1 MATELFDPASIDA
14 AVNDAFGVKPPK
26 QPPPKQQPAPLR
38 TNNPGALMPGGKMAQ
53 YGSMEEGLQALDRN
67 LQSYGKQGINTLA
80 GVINKWS
87 PGNAPGNTPQ
97 ATQNYI
103 NHVAKVTGLKPD
115 QPIDLSNP
123 LVRLQLTAGI
133 TQFESGP
140 GAIYGTPPRQAQTA
154 KPPSLPPSMQ
164 SPPRA
169 EANIP
174 RLEVSGVSDESMAA
188 MRAAEKTPSQL
199 TVEDLMKP
207 EAIDAAVAEAF
218 NTPPPPTTFEK
229 IASAVGEK
237 VRSLLRSSAA
247 LADTLYSPV
256 PGLAGMVTYA
266 GARAAGETEEQAA
279 ARQASVVGTLEK
291 PVGKAAGVTETPEY
305 KGEASQRLMEFI
317 GENVAK
323 GADWISEKTGIPK
336 GDVEYYLEL
345 GMTAA
350 PFSRTGQRVG
360 QAVGTEAGYAAEAAL
375 TGARAVTPQV
385 IQRPIA
391 RAAEAV
397 APGTTRPPAATRL
410 GQLTPE
416 DSIRAQLGYG
426 PADQTVP
433 NVVSNTRGSV
443 GAMGVPDTTIIN
455 QALQN
460 ASPQLRQA
468 VSNIPVDKANTP
480 AIMRM
485 IEADSL
491 YVPMQL
497 TEGMATGSLK
507 YLSEE
512 KNLRAKYPEIANRIQ
527 ELNQQLIDNFAA
539 TRERTAPDVYSTSK
553 MEASQGIIDAYKAL
567 DAQKDAAI
575 NGAFTKLRDAAGGNL
590 PIDAPTLLKNI
601 DATLSKELLL
611 TDGRAISQ
619 YRELRN
625 KAKSGEMTFDEYLA
639 MRRNLSRLSAE
650 AKDGNTRQAARLMVQ
665 ELDKL
670 PLTQEVANLKPL
682 ADEARNLARQ
692 RFDAL
697 KKDPAYKAAVNDT
710 VPADK
715 YLDKFVI
722 GGVNKN
728 INTMIDTFGRDS
740 PAHQHMKAGTLYWLK
755 DQARIVNDRGN
766 FSEAGFKK
774 GLKKL
779 DDVKN
784 FQTIFDPE
792 TQLQLRTM
800 DNVAHYVKFQPEG
813 HWINNSNTWTNLKAY
828 GAKGLEGLGN
838 LAGLKAFGG
847 IPVGTIV
854 RQKAVEA
861 AEKKRVKK
869 ALQLG
874 AGATLEEVSRQGAR
888 PSQPSTRRGE
898 PTSSNEPLPPGGGRR
913 EPTLD

>member
-1 MATELFDPASIDA
+1 MATDLFDPAKIDA
-14 AVNDAFGVKPPK
+14 AVGDAFGTRMPPRQPAATN
-26 QPPPKQQPAPLR
+26 QPPAPIR
-38 TNNPGALMPGGKMAQ
+38 ANNPGALMPGGRMAQ
-53 YGSMEEGLQALDRN
+53 YGSMEEGLRALDQN
-67 LQSYGKQGINTLA
+67 LASYGKKGVKTLE
-80 GVINKWS
+80 GVINMWS
-87 PGNAPGNTPQ
+87 PGNAPGNTPEG
-97 ATQNYI
+97 TRNYI
-103 NHVAKVTGLKPD
+103 NHVARVTGLRPD
-115 QPIDLSNP
+115 QPIDLSDP
-123 LVRLQLTAGI
+123 LVRHQISAGI

-140 GAIYGTPPRQAQTA
+140 RAIYERGGTAPTA
-154 KPPSLPPSMQ
+154 
-164 SPPRA
+164 
-169 EANIP
+169 
-174 RLEVSGVSDESMAA
+174 G
-188 MRAAEKTPSQL
+188 RAAPAAPAASTPGQL
-199 TVEDLMKP
+199 SVDDLMKP
-207 EAIDAAVAEAF
+207 EAINAAVSEAF
-218 NTPPPPTTFEK
+218 SAPAEPTKTEK
-229 IASAVGEK
+229 ATGAVAGK
-237 VRSLLRSSAA
+237 VRSFLRSSAA

-256 PGLAGMVTYA
+256 PAIAGMVTYA
-266 GARAAGETEEQAA
+266 GARAAGQSPEQAGA
-279 ARQASVVGTLEK
+279 TQAKVTGALER
-291 PVGKAAGVTETPEY
+291 PIGKAAGVTETPEY
-305 KGEASQRLMEFI
+305 KGEVTQRLMDFI
-317 GENVAK
+317 GENVSK
-323 GADWISEKTGIPK
+323 GADWISKQTGMAKPE
-336 GDVEYYLEL
+336 VEYYMNL
-345 GMTAA
+345 GMAA
-350 PFSRTGQRVG
+350 PGGLRGTRAGAAISREVG
-360 QAVGTEAGYAAEAAL
+360 LATDAAKAAGGKMVEGAA
-375 TGARAVTPQV
+375 AVTPGPV
-385 IQRPIA
+385 RNVV
-391 RAAEAV
+391 RGTVEAI
-397 APGTTRPPAATRL
+397 APGTTKPPTATRF

-426 PADQTVP
+426 PADQTVL

-539 TRERTAPDVYSTSK
+539 TRERAAPDVYSTSK

-575 NGAFTKLRDAAGGNL
+575 NGAYTKLRDAAGGNL

-650 AKDGNTRQAARLMVQ
+650 AKDGNARQAARLMVQ

-728 INTMIDTFGRDS
+728 INTMIDTLGRDS

-766 FSEAGFKK
+766 FSENGFKR
-774 GLKKL
+774 GLQKL

-838 LAGLKAFGG
+838 IAGLKAFGG

-854 RQKAVEA
+854 RQKAAEA

-869 ALQLG
+869 ALQPG
-874 AGATLEEVSRQGAR
+874 AGATLEEVSRQGQR
-888 PSQPSTRRGE
+888 QPPAPPAERIE
-898 PTSSNEPLPPGGGRR
+898 PR
-913 EPTLD
+913 LD

>member
-1 MATELFDPASIDA
+1 MATDLFDPAKIDA
-14 AVNDAFGVKPPK
+14 AVGEAFGTRMPTR
-26 QPPPKQQPAPLR
+26 QPSSPQRPAGVVTDEL
-38 TNNPGALMPGGKMAQ
+38 
-53 YGSMEEGLQALDRN
+53 LDRLRRVESGKDPLAVN
-67 LQSYGKQGINTLA
+67 KETKAMGPYQFLPETVQMLHRQGVKFNPFDEKESREAARTYLGQLVQRHNGNIELALKDYGGFVTKDPTKYVQ
-80 GVINKWS
+80 
-87 PGNAPGNTPQ
+87 
-97 ATQNYI
+97 
-103 NHVAKVTGLKPD
+103 KVTGAEP
-115 QPIDLSNP
+115 
-123 LVRLQLTAGI
+123 TAG
-133 TQFESGP
+133 
-140 GAIYGTPPRQAQTA
+140 
-154 KPPSLPPSMQ
+154 
-164 SPPRA
+164 
-169 EANIP
+169 
-174 RLEVSGVSDESMAA
+174 
-188 MRAAEKTPSQL
+188 RAAPAAALAAPAASTPGQL

-207 EAIDAAVAEAF
+207 EAINAAVTEAF
-218 NTPPPPTTFEK
+218 SAPAAPTKTEK
-229 IASAVGEK
+229 ATGAVANK
-237 VRSLLRSSAA
+237 VRSLLRSGAA

-256 PGLAGMVTYA
+256 PAVAGMVTYA
-266 GARAAGETEEQAA
+266 GARAAGQTPEQAGET
-279 ARQASVVGTLEK
+279 QAKVTGALER
-291 PVGKAAGVTETPEY
+291 PIGKAAGVTETPEY
-305 KGEASQRLMEFI
+305 KGEVTQRLMDFI
-317 GENVAK
+317 GENVSK
-323 GADWISEKTGIPK
+323 GADWISKQTGMAKPE
-336 GDVEYYLEL
+336 VEYYMNL
-345 GMTAA
+345 GMVAA
-350 PFSRTGQRVG
+350 PGAGKAVSKTKPGQVVSREVG
-360 QAVGTEAGYAAEAAL
+360 YVTEAAKQAGGKVVE
-375 TGARAVTPQV
+375 GVSQVTPAPV
-385 IQRPIA
+385 RNVV
-391 RAAEAV
+391 RGTVEAI
-397 APGTTRPPAATRL
+397 APGATKPPTVSRF

-426 PADQTVP
+426 PADQTFP
-433 NVVSNTRGSV
+433 KVVSNTRGSV

-539 TRERTAPDVYSTSK
+539 TRERTAPDVFSTSK
-553 MEASQGIIDAYKAL
+553 MEASQGIIDAYKVL

-575 NGAFTKLRDAAGGNL
+575 NGAYTKLRDAAGGNL

-611 TDGRAISQ
+611 TDGRGISQ
-619 YRELRN
+619 YRELAN
-625 KAKSGEMTFDEYLA
+625 KAKTGQMTFDEYLA

-650 AKDGNTRQAARLMVQ
+650 AKDGNARQAARLMVQ

-728 INTMIDTFGRDS
+728 INTMIKTLGRDS
-740 PAHQHMKAGTLYWLK
+740 PAHQHIKAGTLYWLQQ
-755 DQARIVNDRGN
+755 QAKIINDRGN
-766 FSEAGFKK
+766 FSEAGFKNA
-774 GLKKL
+774 LNKL
-779 DDVKN
+779 DSVKN

-813 HWINNSNTWTNLKAY
+813 HWINNSGTWVNLKAY

-838 LAGLKAFGG
+838 IAGLKFVGG
-847 IPVGTIV
+847 VPVGTIV
-854 RQKAVEA
+854 RQKIAES
-861 AEKKRVKK
+861 AEKKRVQK
-869 ALQLG
+869 ALQPG
-874 AGATLEEVSRQGAR
+874 AGARLEDISRQGQR
-888 PSQPSTRRGE
+888 QPPTPPAEKIE
-898 PTSSNEPLPPGGGRR
+898 PR
-913 EPTLD
+913 LD